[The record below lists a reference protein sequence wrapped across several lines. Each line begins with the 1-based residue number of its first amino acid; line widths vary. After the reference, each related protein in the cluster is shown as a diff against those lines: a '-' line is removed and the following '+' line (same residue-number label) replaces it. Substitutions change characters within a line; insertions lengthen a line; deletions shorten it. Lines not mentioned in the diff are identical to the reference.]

1 MERILQQI
9 TNILCTVYA
18 PSNACLYAIRRMG
31 VTGEKVNHKERKKE
45 LSGIDKRKIKKMLAK
60 MMALDLDAENQVY
73 FYYRQVLY
81 RDMCKIF

>member
-1 MERILQQI
+1 MEHLLRGI

-45 LSGIDKRKIKKMLAK
+45 LNDIDKRKIKKMLVDL
-60 MMALDLDAENQVY
+60 MALDVDAENQVY
-73 FYYRQVLY
+73 FYYRNILY
-81 RDMCKIF
+81 ADMCKIF

>member
-1 MERILQQI
+1 MEQLLQQI

-18 PSNACLYAIRRMG
+18 PSNSRLYAIRRMG
-31 VTGEKVNHKERKKE
+31 VNGEKVNHKERKKE
-45 LSGIDKRKIKKMLAK
+45 LNDIDKKNIKKMLAK
-60 MMALDLDAENQVY
+60 MMALDVDAENQVY